1 MTDGFSVLPMRKQDG
16 FRLLPI
22 KMRRDFLETII
33 SSVGSSIFTTSAKS
47 PMHSLTTDHY
57 GEIGQMIGELI
68 EPIDPGTCAPRRK
81 T

>member
-47 PMHSLTTDHY
+47 PMDSLTTDHY